1 MQGNWFVVQTQPHC
15 EVKAKRHLVNQG
27 FETYLPVYRRRIRHA
42 GRTSVVT
49 RPLFPGY
56 LFVLFD
62 PEVSRWRSINGT
74 VGVRQILSDGERP
87 RYLDEKIVAEIK
99 AREDESGV
107 IDLAAATFVRG
118 QAVRVTEGPM
128 VNIEGLFQDIRDES
142 RVILLVSLLGRKV
155 RLQVPAEAI
164 EAA

>member
-15 EVKAKRHLVNQG
+15 EAKAKLHLINQG
-27 FETYLPVYRRRIRHA
+27 FEAYLPVYRRRIRHA
-42 GRTSVVT
+42 GRASIVL

-56 LFVLFD
+56 LFVRFD
-62 PEVSRWRSINGT
+62 LEVSRWRSVNGT
-74 VGVRQILSDGERP
+74 LGVRQILSDGEQP
-87 RYLDEKIVAEIK
+87 RFLDDKIVHQIM
-99 AREDESGV
+99 AREDNSGI
-107 IDLAAATFVRG
+107 IDLAAATFVCG

-128 VNIEGLFQDIRDES
+128 ANIEGLFQEVRDEN

-155 RLQVPAEAI
+155 RLQVPTQAV